1 MKFEKLLSF
10 MDRNKNNMHCSLKT
24 KTSSKSKVRTFWEAH
39 KNLHNPPHASKRPNH
54 EEDFF
59 KFCVLLRKSE
69 LYVVSENLLCLM
81 LLAKKV
87 KKKKFLDC
95 IYFMVKYRY
104 SEKASKIWKKTP
116 TFLENYLVYVK
127 QGGKFFQFFCS
138 LLRISDL

>member
-104 SEKASKIWKKTP
+104 SEKASKIWKKNSHFFRKLLGIRQTRREIFSI
-116 TFLENYLVYVK
+116 FL
-127 QGGKFFQFFCS
+127 
-138 LLRISDL
+138 